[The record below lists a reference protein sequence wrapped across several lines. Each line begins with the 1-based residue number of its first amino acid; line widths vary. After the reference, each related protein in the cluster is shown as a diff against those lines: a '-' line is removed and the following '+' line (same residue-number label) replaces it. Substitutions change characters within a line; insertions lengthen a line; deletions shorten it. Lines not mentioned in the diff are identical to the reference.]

1 MADITKCYGDD
12 CPIKN
17 KCYRY
22 TAFANYDQQSYFTE
36 IPVKTKDGKFMI
48 EAKRSG
54 ISGWSNWI
62 THERCTYSL
71 NRGIALYNN
80 CSSILPSRS
89 SLHSSLLS

>member
-36 IPVKTKDGKFMI
+36 IPGKTENGKFTCEMYWGVNN
-48 EAKRSG
+48 EAIWNQLKD
-54 ISGWSNWI
+54 I
-62 THERCTYSL
+62 TNGKDNTD
-71 NRGIALYNN
+71 I
-80 CSSILPSRS
+80 
-89 SLHSSLLS
+89 